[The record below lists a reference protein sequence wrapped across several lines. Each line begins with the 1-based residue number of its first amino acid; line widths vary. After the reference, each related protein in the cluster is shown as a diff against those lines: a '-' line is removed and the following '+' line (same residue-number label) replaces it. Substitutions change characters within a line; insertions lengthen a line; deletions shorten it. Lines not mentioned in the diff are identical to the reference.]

1 MDRLQCG
8 NLAIISDDDK
18 LMFEFNSGD
27 MRRAAIAGEDIPRL
41 LDFLK
46 HHQREINTS
55 RRAGFRLQLNELPR
69 HDASRFKVAVEVDG
83 EVMPL
88 QPIDFSVSG
97 LLAETYLELGG
108 AGTEVKLQ
116 LSFDGQTVWVP
127 AVVVRRQ
134 PQEGLCAFQFTP
146 VWYQDAQCPSREL
159 HSIFYRLESLWLNS
173 CLQLQWARSA

>member
-8 NLAIISDDDK
+8 NLAIISEANN
-18 LMFEFNSGD
+18 LVFELNTGGA
-27 MRRAAIAGEDIPRL
+27 RRTAIAGEDIPRL

-46 HHQREINTS
+46 HHQKAIASN
-55 RRAGFRLQLNELPR
+55 RRAGFRLQLGELSR
-69 HDASRFKVAVEVDG
+69 QDAARFKVAVEVDG
-83 EVMPL
+83 QAMPL
-88 QPIDFSVSG
+88 RALDFSVSG

-108 AGTEVKLQ
+108 AGTEVRLQ
-116 LSFDGQTVWVP
+116 LSFDNQAVWVP

-134 PQEGLCAFQFTP
+134 PQEGRCAFQFSS

-159 HSIFYRLESLWLNS
+159 HSIFYSLESLWLNS